1 LNELP
6 WKPVVYLPANL
17 TVSLGEAV
25 LANDAPQAWCEEKAA
40 SLLGVNAGRREVRKL
55 AACLEE
61 YVVHFRGQRPLIT
74 AALFFYPDFVH
85 LPPRANT
92 QIEAFG
98 EHSEKG
104 PLTMAAMRQ
113 MLGQPDELSFGE
125 VEITEAEV
133 PAGRALRAHRFRKAE
148 PRKRHTRIGEEIVWV
163 IWPPE
168 STAIVSMATRWMETA
183 FSKAA
188 FSIADDMAKN
198 FRIEPTHLQ
207 GGVCPPD
214 RPHVLPSSRS
224 TCPVDSCWATA
235 GP

>member
-1 LNELP
+1 VGQLTELP

-17 TVSLGEAV
+17 TVSLGEPI

-40 SLLGVNAGRREVRKL
+40 SLLGGNAGRREVRKL
-55 AACLEE
+55 AECLEE

-74 AALFFYPDFVH
+74 AALFFYPDFAH

-104 PLTMAAMRQ
+104 PLTMATMRE
-113 MLGQPDELSFGE
+113 MLEQPDELSYGDA
-125 VEITEAEV
+125 EITEAEV

-148 PRKRHTRIGEEIVWV
+148 PKKRHTRIGEELVWV

-188 FSIADDMAKN
+188 ITIADDMAKN
-198 FRIEPTHLQ
+198 FRIEP
-207 GGVCPPD
+207 VN
-214 RPHVLPSSRS
+214 
-224 TCPVDSCWATA
+224 
-235 GP
+235 